1 MVNDT
6 GHAVLEGEGGQHFG
20 LVEGGAIHITVV
32 HGEVVRPVVA
42 AAGSA
47 QALHTGLV
55 DGELGLKSAVVGD
68 VPGAVVGDGV
78 AAAPIAVGIVI
89 IRELMCQTGV
99 VVVAPGVGCVHI
111 SDTGAVGTVEQLASI
126 LRIVDQAGPVALA
139 GEVGAALVVPVLEGQ
154 NLQVVIRCC
163 SKHTDRQKRNSHDE
177 RQQKG

>member
-6 GHAVLEGEGGQHFG
+6 GHAVIEGEGGQHFG
-20 LVEGGAIHITVV
+20 LVEGGAIDITVV
-32 HGEVVRPVVA
+32 HGEVVRPIVA

-99 VVVAPGVGCVHI
+99 VVVAPGVGFALI
-111 SDTGAVGTVEQLASI
+111 SDTGTVGTVEQLASI
-126 LRIVDQAGPVALA
+126 LRIVDQAGPVAFA

-154 NLQVVIRCC
+154 NLQVVIRC